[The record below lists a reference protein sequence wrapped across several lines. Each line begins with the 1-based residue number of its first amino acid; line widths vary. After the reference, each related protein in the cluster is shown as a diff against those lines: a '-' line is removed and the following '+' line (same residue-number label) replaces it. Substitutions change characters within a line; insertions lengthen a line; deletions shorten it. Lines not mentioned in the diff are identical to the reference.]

1 MAVRNPET
9 DSTPQPARGPAAR
22 LAIIPSGRRTRWL
35 VLIAWI
41 FILATVSPF
50 AGKLTDVEEN
60 DAEQWLPESAES
72 LAVTRTLDTFPAG
85 ETEPAVIVYHRDGG
99 LTDADMARVEADR
112 ATFTGLY
119 PDTPPTEPVP
129 SENGAAVLY
138 AIPFAA
144 DAPINGQDASENVGD
159 IRDVLG
165 ADRDGLQVKA
175 TGPAGFG
182 HDLVSVFDGFDGTLL
197 MATASVVTIL
207 LLLTYRSPF
216 LWLIPLIAVAFAHQ
230 TATAGVYGA
239 ARHLGVT
246 VDGQSGGILPVLV
259 FGAGTDYALLLIARY
274 REELRRHADKHEA
287 MLAALRQAGPAI
299 LASGGTVVAGLLCLM
314 AADLNSTAGLGPVG
328 ALGILSALVAM
339 LTLLPTILVI
349 VGRRVFWPF
358 VPHFGSE
365 SHEAS
370 GLWSGVGRWVDRRP
384 RPVWIGTVA
393 VVAVMAVGLIG
404 ADFSLANADQFR
416 DEPEA
421 ITGQKLIAE
430 SYPAGASQPNTVIA
444 NIDSTDAVQAAIA
457 ATPGVAAV
465 RIDGQTDS
473 LVAFAATLDADPS
486 SDAAYATIE
495 RLRDN
500 VHAVAGADAI
510 VGGPDASSL
519 DIQNANERDRMV
531 IMPLVLLVVLGIL
544 CLLLRSIVAPL
555 VLTATVVL
563 SFAASLG
570 VSVLVFEHLFG
581 FEGIEP
587 SIPLL
592 GFVFLV
598 ALGIDYN
605 IFLMSRVHE
614 EAKQLGTR
622 RGMLRGL
629 SVTGGVITSAGLVLA
644 ATFAVLGVLPLV
656 SLTELGFIVAF
667 GVLLDTL
674 VVRSILVP
682 ALTLDLGPRMWW
694 PSHLAQ
700 HEPSTLTERATQT
713 RQQRATGD

>member
-1 MAVRNPET
+1 MAAHP
-9 DSTPQPARGPAAR
+9 PQPSRGPIAR
-22 LAIIPSGRRTRWL
+22 LASIPSGRHTRWL
-35 VLIAWI
+35 VLVAWI
-41 FILATVSPF
+41 AILVVVSPF
-50 AGKLTDVEEN
+50 AGKVSDVEQN
-60 DAEQWLPESAES
+60 DPEQWLPDGAES
-72 LAVTRTLDTFPAG
+72 LTVTRAIDSFPTG
-85 ETEPAVIVYHRDGG
+85 ETEAAVIVYHRDGG
-99 LTDADMARVEADR
+99 LTDADHARVEADR
-112 ATFTGLY
+112 VTFASLY
-119 PDTPPTEPVP
+119 PETPPTDPVP
-129 SENGAAVLY
+129 SDDGAAVLF
-138 AIPFAA
+138 AIPFPA
-144 DAPINGQDASENVGD
+144 DQPEGAKDASEHVDD

-165 ADRDGLQVKA
+165 ADRDGLQVA
-175 TGPAGFG
+175 VTGPAGFAN
-182 HDLVSVFDGFDGTLL
+182 DLYSVFDGIDGKLL
-197 MATASVVTIL
+197 LATASVVTIL

-216 LWLIPLIAVAFAHQ
+216 LWLVPLIAVAFAHQ

-239 ARHLGVT
+239 AKHLGVT

-274 REELRRHADKHEA
+274 REELRRHESTFAA
-287 MLAALRQAGPAI
+287 MFHALRQAGPAI
-299 LASGGTVVAGLLCLM
+299 LASGGTVVAGLLCLLV
-314 AADLNSTAGLGPVG
+314 ADLNSTAGLGPVG
-328 ALGILSALVAM
+328 ALGILSALFAM
-339 LTLLPTILVI
+339 LTILPAILVI

-358 VPHFGSE
+358 VPRFGSE
-365 SHEAS
+365 SHEES
-370 GLWSGVGRWVDRRP
+370 GLWSAVGRWVDRRP

-393 VVAVMAVGLIG
+393 VLAIMAVGLIN
-404 ADFSLANADQFR
+404 ADFSLADSEQFR

-444 NIDSTDAVQAAIA
+444 NIAATDAVQAAIA
-457 ATPGVAAV
+457 NTPGVADV
-465 RIDGQTDS
+465 RIDGQTDT
-473 LVAFAATLDADPS
+473 LVAFAATLDAEPG

-495 RLRDN
+495 RLRDS

-519 DIQNANERDRMV
+519 DVRNANERDRMV
-531 IMPLVLLVVLGIL
+531 IMPLVLVVVLVIL
-544 CLLLRSIVAPL
+544 CLLLRSIVAPV
-555 VLTATVVL
+555 VLAATVVL

-581 FEGIEP
+581 FGGIEP
-587 SIPLL
+587 SVPLL

-614 EAKQLGTR
+614 EANLLGTR

-667 GVLLDTL
+667 GVLLDTI

-682 ALTLDLGPRMWW
+682 ALTLDIGPRMWW
-694 PSHLAQ
+694 PSRLAQ
-700 HEPSTLTERATQT
+700 REPSLLTDRAFQVSQ
-713 RQQRATGD
+713 QQRAMGD

>member
-1 MAVRNPET
+1 MAAHNPQT
-9 DSTPQPARGPAAR
+9 DATPQPAREPIAR
-22 LAIIPSGRRTRWL
+22 LAAIPSGRRAKWL
-35 VLIAWI
+35 VLVAWI
-41 FILATVSPF
+41 VIIAVVSPF
-50 AGKLTDVEEN
+50 AGKLADVEEN

-72 LAVTRTLDTFPAG
+72 LAVTRLMDTFPAG
-85 ETEPAVIVYHRDGG
+85 ETEPGVIVYHRDGG
-99 LTDADMARVEADR
+99 LTDADRARVEADR
-112 ATFTGLY
+112 VTFTNRY
-119 PDTPPTEPVP
+119 PATPPTEPVP
-129 SENGAAVLY
+129 SEDGAAILY
-138 AIPFAA
+138 AIPFPA
-144 DAPINGQDASENVGD
+144 DQPVDGKDASDNVAV

-165 ADRDGLQVKA
+165 PDRDGLEVKV

-182 HDLVSVFDGFDGTLL
+182 HDLVSVFDGIDGTLL
-197 MATASVVTIL
+197 MATAGVVTIL

-239 ARHLGVT
+239 AKHLGVT

-259 FGAGTDYALLLIARY
+259 FGAGTDYALLLISRY

-287 MLAALRQAGPAI
+287 MFAALRQAGPAI
-299 LASGGTVVAGLLCLM
+299 LTSGGTVVAGLLCLM
-314 AADLNSTAGLGPVG
+314 VADLNSTASLDPVG
-328 ALGILSALVAM
+328 ALGIISALVAM
-339 LTLLPTILVI
+339 LTLLPVILVI

-358 VPHFGSE
+358 VPHFGSA
-365 SHEAS
+365 SHEES
-370 GLWSGVGRWVDRRP
+370 GIWSAVGRWVDRRP

-393 VVAVMAVGLIG
+393 VMAIGLI
-404 ADFSLANADQFR
+404 AANFNLANEDQFR
-416 DEPEA
+416 DEPDA
-421 ITGQKLIAE
+421 ITGQKLIAA

-444 NIDSTDAVQAAIA
+444 NLNSADAVQAVIA
-457 ATPGVAAV
+457 DTPGVADV
-465 RIDGQTDS
+465 RIDGQNDTQ
-473 LVAFAATLDADPS
+473 VAFATTLDAAPS
-486 SDAAYATIE
+486 SDAAYTAIE

-500 VHAVAGADAI
+500 VHAIPSAGAL

-519 DIQNANERDRMV
+519 DIRNANERDRMV
-531 IMPLVLLVVLGIL
+531 IMPLVLLVVLIIL

-581 FEGIEP
+581 FNGIEP

-614 EAKQLGTR
+614 EARQLGTR

-694 PSHLAQ
+694 PSRLAH
-700 HEPSTLTERATQT
+700 HEPSILTERAIQT
-713 RQQRATGD
+713 RQQRAIGD